1 MTECFLSRQ
10 ETVQLSLQQRCV
22 CVCVQLS
29 FGSAS
34 QRTRSSVCCT
44 HEQTHL
50 PPSSSLL
57 FLLSHPSFLTPSVV
71 LPAWNV
77 LLVDNLNVSRV
88 HLSIICDSNGNHG
101 NQENNNLNL
110 YPRGTHYNLF
120 FHLSEPWLCS
130 HLLSC
135 LFLECVCVYTCV
147 CVCMCVHV
155 CCPQA
160 LGVPVCQN
168 TAGEAVCPT
177 GASEQP
183 THTHSSAS
191 VCVCVLLLPKQ
202 TPHLLSCVCCDHP
215 NRKRCLN
222 LLLWIYI

>member
-1 MTECFLSRQ
+1 MLP
-10 ETVQLSLQQRCV
+10 VQTGNCSAFTTAEVCV

-110 YPRGTHYNLF
+110 YPRGTQYNLF
-120 FHLSEPWLCS
+120 FHLSEPWLFTFAV
-130 HLLSC
+130 
-135 LFLECVCVYTCV
+135 LFVFGMCV
-147 CVCMCVHV
+147 CVCVHV
-155 CCPQA
+155 R
-160 LGVPVCQN
+160 VCLH
-168 TAGEAVCPT
+168 VC
-177 GASEQP
+177 AR
-183 THTHSSAS
+183 
-191 VCVCVLLLPKQ
+191 VLSPG
-202 TPHLLSCVCCDHP
+202 PWCSCVSEHS
-215 NRKRCLN
+215 
-222 LLLWIYI
+222 W